1 MRIYGVYINSIDMSD
16 LVTIENGTVGLMDS
30 GASCLWL
37 DENIVNYLMDRFISP
52 NCKDD

>member
-1 MRIYGVYINSIDMSD
+1 MKIYGYYINSIDVTN

-37 DENIVNYLMDRFISP
+37 DENIVDYLM
-52 NCKDD
+52 